1 MNIILFESKP
11 QHLPNNDFR
20 ADHIVRVLG
29 RGEGETFR
37 AGIVNG
43 PVGEARIAKITEEGL
58 ELSWRETGPPV
69 GLYPLD
75 LIVGFVRPICAKR
88 ILRDAASL
96 GVRRLIFTVT
106 DTGEK
111 SYRKAKLWESG
122 EYRRYLLD
130 GVQQAGGTYLPEVEF
145 ARGVRQACGQL
156 PSAGQPNARLLLD
169 NESEGV
175 SLSGLSL
182 PAEGVTAAVGSER
195 GWSPRERQI
204 FTEAGFTA
212 VRMGS
217 RVVRTET
224 ACCAGAALL
233 LARMGCL

>member
-11 QHLPNNDFR
+11 QHLLNNDFR

-43 PVGEARIAKITEEGL
+43 PVGEARITAITEDGL

-69 GLYPLD
+69 GLYPLK

-111 SYRKAKLWESG
+111 SYRRAKLWESG

-130 GVQQAGGTYLPEVEF
+130 GVQQAGGTCLPEVEF
-145 ARGVRQACGQL
+145 ARGVGQACGQL
-156 PSAGQPNARLLLD
+156 SSAGQPNARLLLD
-169 NESEGV
+169 NEGQGV

-204 FTEAGFTA
+204 FTEAGFSA